1 MTTAVLHAHDFA
13 QHFGSTAALD
23 GVSLTVSPGESVAIT
38 GPSGSGKTTLLR
50 ALENAAMPLML
61 CGVSRAEAQRQAAWW
76 LGRLGLAG
84 SPATARSSRGRHD
97 ER

>member
-1 MTTAVLHAHDFA
+1 MTTALLHAQDLA
-13 QHFGSTAALD
+13 QHYGSTAALD
-23 GVSLTVSPGESVAIT
+23 GVSLTISPGESVAIT
-38 GPSGSGKTTLLR
+38 GPSGSGKTTLLH
-50 ALENAAMPLML
+50 ALAAMPLML

-84 SPATARSSRGRHD
+84 SSATARSSRGRHD